1 MSTAKTVAI
10 LSKTIKARLIYFLYR
25 VLQIALSPA
34 LALYILYRGI
44 RNPAYFEHVEERLGV
59 LPRTFDSTGMG
70 SLWLHAVSVGEVL
83 SAVELIRRLRDA
95 RPDLDIFVSTAT
107 LAGRATAEQRLS
119 GMVRGIFYA
128 PLDYCSVVRRV
139 LRKVRPAAVVVMETE
154 IWPNLYREAK
164 RSGASLIVV
173 NGRISDRAL
182 PRYRRWS
189 WFFRHALELPDAIWV
204 QSAQDAKRYVLAGAP
219 KDRVVSAGNLKYD
232 FQPPKEIAPDIAEF
246 LDRVAPSAVW
256 VAASTM
262 PAAVPGDPDEDD
274 VVIDAFRKVR
284 RDGLLLI
291 LAPRRPERF
300 EVVAEK
306 LKAAGVPFVRRSQ
319 LRDLALPGV
328 LLLDSIGEL
337 AAVFQRASVVF
348 IGGTLASR
356 GGHNILEPAY
366 FAKPVIVGPHMEN
379 FAEMAAEFTA
389 ANAVVQIADG
399 SGLTAAVNRVLEAPG
414 ETGKIAQQLAMAKR
428 GVVDRVT
435 ELVLGALGDGVPN
448 PSGHSLLQP
457 FTFLWAFGH
466 RRNLARGQR
475 MVRSLETR
483 VVSVGGLTMGGTG
496 KSPFV
501 LHLAARLREAKK
513 TPAILTRGYR
523 RKDASAPLVVH
534 LGATASVEQTG
545 DEAQMFIRRGVAHV
559 GISPNRYDT
568 GSLIVTRLEP
578 DIFLLDDGFQHVKLR
593 RDVDIVLLDA
603 TNPWGGGLFP
613 VGLRREPLEALS
625 RAHAIVLTRVPRGAA
640 TTGLEKMIRGY
651 NGTAPIFRSRMVP
664 EPWSSPARKV
674 AAFCGIGSPGAFWRT
689 LEELGLEVD
698 LRDAFPDH
706 HRYQVS
712 ELETIAR
719 AAQSIGAEALVTTE
733 KDMMNLPE
741 GIRLPLAIECVR
753 IGVEIE
759 NEAELL
765 RLVEGRE

>member
-1 MSTAKTVAI
+1 
-10 LSKTIKARLIYFLYR
+10 

-34 LALYILYRGI
+34 LALYLLYRGF
-44 RNPAYFEHVEERLGV
+44 RNPAYFAHIEERLGV
-59 LPRTFDSTGMG
+59 LPPTFDSTGMG

-83 SAVELIRRLRDA
+83 SAVELIRRVRAA
-95 RPDLDIFVSTAT
+95 RPDVDVFVSTAT
-107 LAGRATAEQRLS
+107 LAGRATAEQRLT
-119 GMVRGIFYA
+119 GLVRGIFYA
-128 PLDYCSVVRRV
+128 PLDYVSVVRRV
-139 LRKVRPAAVVVMETE
+139 LKRLRPAAVVVMETE

-189 WFFRHALELPDAIWV
+189 WFFRDTLELLDAIWV
-204 QSAQDAKRYVLAGAP
+204 QSAQDAERYLIAGAP
-219 KDRVVSAGNLKYD
+219 AERVVSAGNLKYD
-232 FQPPKEIAPDIAEF
+232 FQPPKEIAAEIAEF
-246 LDRVAPSAVW
+246 LDRVQPSAVW

-262 PAAVPGDPDEDD
+262 PPAVAGDPDEDD
-274 VVIDAFRKVR
+274 VVIDAFQKVR
-284 RDGLLLI
+284 REGLLLI

-300 EVVAEK
+300 DVVAEK

-319 LRDLALPGV
+319 FGPFALPGV

-348 IGGTLASR
+348 MGGTLASR

-379 FAEMAAEFTA
+379 FAEMAAEFAA
-389 ANAVVQIADG
+389 ANAVVRIADG
-399 SGLTAAVNRVLEAPG
+399 SELAGAVGRMLEAPG
-414 ETGKIAQQLAMAKR
+414 KTGEIAQRLAMAKR

-435 ELVLGALGDGVPN
+435 ELVLRSLGEGVPDLR
-448 PSGHSLLQP
+448 GRWWLQP
-457 FTFLWAFGH
+457 LACIWAYGH
-466 RRNLARGQR
+466 RRNLARGQAAAR
-475 MVRSLETR
+475 GLETR

-501 LHLAARLREAKK
+501 AHLAARMRDAKK

-523 RKDASAPLVVH
+523 RKQAGSPLVVH
-534 LGATASVEQTG
+534 VGASASVEQTG

-568 GSLIVTRLEP
+568 GSLMVMRLEP
-578 DIFLLDDGFQHVKLR
+578 DIFLLDDGFQHGKLR
-593 RDVDIVLLDA
+593 RDLDIVLIDV

-613 VGLRREPLEALS
+613 VGLRREPLEGLG
-625 RAHAIVLTRVPRGAA
+625 RANVIVLTRVPKGAA
-640 TTGLEKMIRGY
+640 TTGIEREIRRY
-651 NGTAPIFRSRMVP
+651 NATAPIFRSRMVA
-664 EPWSSPARKV
+664 ENWTSPARKV

-689 LEELGLEVD
+689 LTEMGLEVV
-698 LRDAFPDH
+698 LRQPFPDH
-706 HRYQVS
+706 HRYLVS
-712 ELETIAR
+712 ELQTVAR
-719 AAQSIGAEALVTTE
+719 AAQSVGAEVLVTTE

-741 GIRLPLAIECVR
+741 GIRLPLAIEFVR

-765 RLVEGRE
+765 RLVEGAGSVPAAGRMPAPPEGEK